1 MIKGLVRKNNLS
13 DLESPEQARINLG
26 LATDD
31 YSRIKGLYTS
41 AGVFNIEIQRIANS
55 QGNYQSQI
63 DAINATINSIVPAAY
78 VNVSGDTI
86 SGTWTN
92 VGRIGAISVLVSGST
107 PTASS
112 DSLFTH
118 EAAGGQ
124 FRLTTTTLVAN
135 QGLNVGRLI
144 ASGNT
149 VVASGVVVGRRIP
162 ITINTVPF
170 FLEAS

>member
-26 LATDD
+26 LLTDD
-31 YSRIKGLYTS
+31 YNRIKGLYAS
-41 AGVFNIEIQRIANS
+41 AGVSNLEIQRIANS
-55 QGNYQSQI
+55 QGNYQTQI
-63 DAINATINSIVPAAY
+63 DSINTTINSIVPAAY
-78 VNVSGDTI
+78 ANVSGDTI

-92 VGRIGAISVLVSGST
+92 VGQLGAFSVLVSGSP

-118 EAAGGQ
+118 ETAGGQ
-124 FRLTTTTLVAN
+124 FRLTTTTLIAN
-135 QGLNVGRLI
+135 KGLTVERLI

-149 VVASGVVVGRRIP
+149 VVASGVVVGKRIP
-162 ITINTVPF
+162 ITINNIPF
-170 FLEAS
+170 FIEAS